1 MNKQVLSL
9 RLMQVGKQVP
19 QGARLADIGS
29 DHAYLPTYLML
40 NQKIS
45 FAVAGEVV
53 KGPYESAKKQVEKN
67 HLADKITVRLADGLA
82 AIHAEDQINAI
93 SIAGMGG
100 SLIRKILESGKQQG
114 QLTGQET
121 LILQPNVGEPTLR
134 EWLVANDYQITYEE
148 ILEENQKIYEIIVAN
163 PGNEI
168 TYTKKELFFGPHL
181 LKNRSPIFLQKWK
194 KEVANKKRVLSE
206 LNKAQEAPLGKIEE
220 VQEQLKWIEEVLNEW
235 FMA

>member
-1 MNKQVLSL
+1 MNEQVLSL

-40 NQKIS
+40 HQKIS

-53 KGPYESAKKQVEKN
+53 KGPYESAKKQVGKN
-67 HLADKITVRLADGLA
+67 RLADKIVVRLADGLA
-82 AIHAEDQINAI
+82 AIQAEDQINAI

-114 QLTGQET
+114 QLTGKET

-134 EWLVANDYQITYEE
+134 EWLVANNYQITHEE

-163 PGNEI
+163 PGNDT
-168 TYTKKELFFGPHL
+168 TYTKKELFFGPQL
-181 LKNRSPIFLQKWK
+181 LKERPPVFLKKWE
-194 KEVANKKRVLSE
+194 KEIANKERVLGE
-206 LNKAQEAPLGKIEE
+206 LNKAQETPLEKIEE
-220 VQEQLKWIEEVLNEW
+220 VKEQLKWIEEVVN
-235 FMA
+235 